1 MLLLSVKSDPIL
13 RIKVSSASYADM
25 ALNILFPLQL
35 RVQAQG
41 RAYPLEF
48 LQTCLGLMCWSAS
61 RYIFE
66 SMAAFLSYQSA
77 GQGHRMIEHPGLI
90 DSPHCT

>member
-1 MLLLSVKSDPIL
+1 MLIW
-13 RIKVSSASYADM
+13 R
-25 ALNILFPLQL
+25 LNILFPLQL

-48 LQTCLGLMCWSAS
+48 LQTYLDLMRWSAS
-61 RYIFE
+61 RYI
-66 SMAAFLSYQSA
+66 SDGLILSYQSA

-90 DSPHCT
+90 DSPHRT